1 MEYSKFS
8 IINLLMLS
16 ERTRNKPS
24 WDRGTVKIKE
34 FKPFFAVASEEKKE
48 EEEIA

>member
-1 MEYSKFS
+1 MKEQET
-8 IINLLMLS
+8 NL
-16 ERTRNKPS
+16 S

-48 EEEIA
+48 GRRK